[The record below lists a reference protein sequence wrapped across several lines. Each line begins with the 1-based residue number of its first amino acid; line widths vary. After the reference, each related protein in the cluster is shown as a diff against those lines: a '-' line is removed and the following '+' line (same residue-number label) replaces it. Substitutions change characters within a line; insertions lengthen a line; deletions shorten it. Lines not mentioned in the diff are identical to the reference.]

1 MDEEQHGGRK
11 SSTNHPHEL
20 YIFMRPCGWEYHT
33 RTSMKKQHCGWQ
45 ISTNNPRGVNIC
57 MHPSGSQKHMDDEI
71 SLWMKYFDESSA
83 WTLHLYASMRMWESQ
98 MHMDEEIVL
107 WTKYFNETSTWS
119 YNLCIHVHE
128 RITNAHGWI
137 NIVLDVKMT
146 NHPRERNICMHPC
159 GWENHKPTSMKKQRC
174 GRNSSTNHPHGYIC
188 MHPCGWEIHKRTWM
202 KKHCIGGK
210 NRWIIHVNQ
219 TFVCIH
225 VDERIRNA
233 HGLKKQRV
241 DEIVR
246 QIIEMDFT
254 FVYIPVDGD
263 SGSRSRMTWSPGW
276 HKKSFLANEK
286 RNESSVNI
294 YHPC

>member
-1 MDEEQHGGRK
+1 
-11 SSTNHPHEL
+11 
-20 YIFMRPCGWEYHT
+20 
-33 RTSMKKQHCGWQ
+33 
-45 ISTNNPRGVNIC
+45 
-57 MHPSGSQKHMDDEI
+57 
-71 SLWMKYFDESSA
+71 
-83 WTLHLYASMRMWESQ
+83 
-98 MHMDEEIVL
+98 
-107 WTKYFNETSTWS
+107 
-119 YNLCIHVHE
+119 
-128 RITNAHGWI
+128 
-137 NIVLDVKMT
+137 
-146 NHPRERNICMHPC
+146 MHPC

-174 GRNSSTNHPHGYIC
+174 GRNSSTNHPHGYIF
-188 MHPCGWEIHKRTWM
+188 MHPCGWETHKRTWM
-202 KKHCIGGK
+202 KKYCIGGK

-219 TFVCIH
+219 TFVCIY

-294 YHPC
+294 SSMWACSPLYKGRPSFCLQVIAFPLLALPTKARLLCLDSL